1 LNLHVINHGTTGHLK
16 IQVKGRVAYAAP
28 MAAEG
33 ARKTEPRW
41 LTADELETWQALH
54 LVIASLPTAL
64 GAQLQRDSDLSFL
77 EYYVLAGLSDQPD
90 HTMRLSKLAILA
102 NSELSR
108 LSHLIRRLENRGL
121 VRREPD
127 PDDGRFT
134 NAILTEDGYAELV
147 KAAPGHVELVR
158 QLVFDPLTETER
170 RTLHKALAKIIP
182 GLADG
187 S

>member
-1 LNLHVINHGTTGHLK
+1 LNLHVIDHGTTGHLK
-16 IQVKGRVAYAAP
+16 IQVKARVAYAAP

-33 ARKTEPRW
+33 ARETEPRW
-41 LTADELETWQALH
+41 LSAEELETWQALH
-54 LVIASLPTAL
+54 LVIASLPAAL
-64 GAQLQRDSDLSFL
+64 GNQLQRDSDLSFL
-77 EYYVLAGLSDQPD
+77 DYYVLAGLSEQPD
-90 HTMRLSKLAILA
+90 HTMRLSRLAILA

-108 LSHLIRRLENRGL
+108 LSHLVRRLENRGL

-127 PDDGRFT
+127 PADGRFT

-158 QLVFDPLTETER
+158 QLVFDPLSESER
-170 RTLHKALAKIIP
+170 RTLHKVLAKIIP
-182 GLADG
+182 GLTDG

>member
-1 LNLHVINHGTTGHLK
+1 MGSE
-16 IQVKGRVAYAAP
+16 A
-28 MAAEG
+28 
-33 ARKTEPRW
+33 TEPRW
-41 LTADELETWQALH
+41 LTADELETWKTLQLMMAL
-54 LVIASLPTAL
+54 LTGAL
-64 GAQLQRDSDLSFL
+64 GEQLQRDSNLSFL

-90 HTMRLSKLAILA
+90 HTMRLSRLAILT

-134 NAILTEDGYAELV
+134 NAILTQEGYAELV

-158 QLVFDPLTETER
+158 QLVFDPLTETDR
-170 RTLHKALAKIIP
+170 RALHRALTKLLP
-182 GLADG
+182 GLLG
-187 S
+187 EC

>member
-1 LNLHVINHGTTGHLK
+1 MGSE
-16 IQVKGRVAYAAP
+16 AAGE
-28 MAAEG
+28 AV
-33 ARKTEPRW
+33 EPRW
-41 LTADELETWQALH
+41 LLPEELETWRTLQLMMAL
-54 LVIASLPTAL
+54 LTTAL
-64 GAQLQRDSDLSFL
+64 GDQLQRDSNLSFL

-90 HTMRLSKLAILA
+90 HTMRLSQLAVLA

-108 LSHLIRRLENRGL
+108 LSHLIRRLEKRGL

-134 NAILTEDGYAELV
+134 NAILTPDGHAELV

-170 RTLHKALAKIIP
+170 RALHKALSKLLP
-182 GLADG
+182 GLLGDC
-187 S
+187 